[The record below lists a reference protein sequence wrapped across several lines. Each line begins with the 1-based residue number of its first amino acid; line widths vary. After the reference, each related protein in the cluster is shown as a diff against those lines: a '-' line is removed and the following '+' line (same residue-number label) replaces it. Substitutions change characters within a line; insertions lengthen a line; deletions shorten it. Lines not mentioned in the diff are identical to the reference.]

1 MSSLRERRPRAA
13 PHDVNEANDC
23 DDTSVNDNE
32 EDVDDCE
39 FLPNAAYN
47 DDTMNVDAPSN
58 DANEEEG
65 EDTNGKENT
74 SLDAHDDTLTDDSG
88 EPPAELWDL
97 KKIYTTKDILKSNAV
112 KCMGDKCRLVACSI
126 WSSNLNPEEPWFS
139 CLGKLLCTIC
149 VLFVFS
155 IIFETTSHRIS
166 LNLTLTP
173 PLSLDCQEN
182 DFNGWPDDKLPV
194 HLDD

>member
-13 PHDVNEANDC
+13 AHDVNEANDC

-39 FLPNAAYN
+39 FLPNAAVN

-65 EDTNGKENT
+65 EDTNGEENT
-74 SLDAHDDTLTDDSG
+74 ALDAHDDTPTDDSG
-88 EPPAELWDL
+88 EPPADLWDL

-139 CLGKLLCTIC
+139 CLGKLLCTIMC
-149 VLFVFS
+149 CIRLLHN
-155 IIFETTSHRIS
+155 IRNDIS
-166 LNLTLTP
+166 STLPHPHAHSSSPTR
-173 PLSLDCQEN
+173 
-182 DFNGWPDDKLPV
+182 LPGK
-194 HLDD
+194 